1 MFLINEYN
9 SIMHDKKFLD
19 LVPNVINCGFFA
31 VSMSEIKNELTE
43 IIDELLSN
51 LKNAFVSKAAQII
64 IKNENVFSEFI
75 NSMEQEPKTI
85 EDYVNSKKFL
95 ESDEFA
101 KKLVY
106 KQKILPNTLKYQHNI
121 NNYHSFDII
130 QLLSKFKLCFFTI

>member
-75 NSMEQEPKTI
+75 NSIEQEPKTI